1 VKGRDNIEPQLK
13 YEDTECGGQFRLT
26 IDGLNVGYVTFVKLS
41 ENMIDLNHTVVK
53 KEYEG
58 HGYGK
63 ILVNAVLDMAKEK
76 GLIVIP
82 SCSYAEHLMKKME
95 PE

>member
-1 VKGRDNIEPQLK
+1 MK

-26 IDGLNVGYVTFVKLS
+26 VDGLNVGYVTFVKLS

-53 KEYEG
+53 KECEG
-58 HGYGK
+58 RGYGK

-82 SCSYAEHLMKKME
+82 SCSYAEHLMKKMG
-95 PE
+95 P

>member
-1 VKGRDNIEPQLK
+1 LK

-26 IDGLNVGYVTFVKLS
+26 VDGLNVGYVTFVKLS

-58 HGYGK
+58 RGYGK

-95 PE
+95 PQ